1 VINPLGPIAVIA
13 IGRLLQILQI
23 KILQI
28 KILQI
33 EPAIEP
39 QIEAIA
45 LAGIAITTKGLQVTN
60 VVGATGC

>member
-13 IGRLLQILQI
+13 IGRLLP
-23 KILQI
+23 
-28 KILQI
+28 I

-60 VVGATGC
+60 VVGATSGEGFDVVNF

>member
-13 IGRLLQILQI
+13 IGRLLQ
-23 KILQI
+23 ILQI